1 MAYWIY
7 LFWTHHLILKRI
19 NSLFLNSGSRCV
31 KHLRKIIWC
40 SFLEKKIKL
49 LCSLVFLHNPFAEKS
64 FKDVHSID
72 NTITAC
78 MKSRSF
84 FLYSSKSYWYTE
96 FQISGLIEGNLL
108 FIPSW
113 NSILERNSSSFGE
126 ILGTVPSLCGF
137 FPSRTK
143 NFFLWWSTGGSS
155 TTSFLARLS
164 ALYFLLVFLSLMIG
178 SQLNKSKK

>member
-1 MAYWIY
+1 M
-7 LFWTHHLILKRI
+7 
-19 NSLFLNSGSRCV
+19 
-31 KHLRKIIWC
+31 
-40 SFLEKKIKL
+40 
-49 LCSLVFLHNPFAEKS
+49 FLHNPFAEKS

-113 NSILERNSSSFGE
+113 NSIFERNSSSFGE
-126 ILGTVPSLCGF
+126 ILETVPSLCGF

-178 SQLNKSKK
+178 SQLNKSENNCIEELM